1 MYGSVDQ
8 VLDQN
13 AAMFIQLEVLNNSH
27 QLLKKGILMIG
38 EYRQVQEGDN
48 TGLTTDKS
56 QLRNELV
63 RSVLQVSAAL
73 KAYALTVNNNELKVK
88 GDYGISDLVRSSDPI
103 LLDIAVLLSGL
114 AAPLKGEL
122 PKFFVGEK
130 ELNELNEL
138 IAAFK
143 IAIPK
148 RRVAASTTKV
158 STVNI
163 REVFNA
169 QDLLLREQIDV
180 LMQPFK
186 FTQSDF
192 YNAYRNA
199 RLIVDYAGR
208 TRATAEVSTAG

>member
-1 MYGSVDQ
+1 MYGSVNQ

-13 AAMFIQLEVLNNSH
+13 AAMFTQLEELNNSH
-27 QLLKKGILMIG
+27 QQLKKGILMIG

-48 TGLTTDKS
+48 SGLTTDKS
-56 QLRNELV
+56 QLRSELV
-63 RSVLQVSAAL
+63 RSVLQISAAL

-88 GDYGISDLVRSSDPI
+88 CDYGLTELVRIADPI

-130 ELNELNEL
+130 ELNELDQL
-138 IAAFK
+138 TAAFK

-148 RRVAASTTKV
+148 RRVAASTSKV

-180 LMQPFK
+180 LMQPFR

-208 TRATAEVSTAG
+208 TRAAAEVTTAG

>member
-13 AAMFIQLEVLNNSH
+13 ATMFTQLEELTTNH
-27 QLLKKGILMIG
+27 QQLKKGILMIG
-38 EYRQVQEGDN
+38 EYRQVQEGNN
-48 TGLTTDKS
+48 TGLTMDKS
-56 QLRNELV
+56 QLRSELV
-63 RSVLQVSAAL
+63 RYVLQTSAAL
-73 KAYALTVNNNELKVK
+73 KAYAITMKNNELKVK
-88 GDYGISDLVRSSDPI
+88 CDYGVSDLVRSSDPI

-114 AAPLKGEL
+114 AAPLKVEL
-122 PKFFVGEK
+122 SRFFVGEK
-130 ELNELNEL
+130 ELNELDQL
-138 IAAFK
+138 ITAFK

-148 RRVAASTTKV
+148 RRVAASTSKV

-208 TRATAEVSTAG
+208 SKAPAEVTTAG